1 MGRGRRVYEK
11 VLREVIDRA
20 LAKAW
25 APLPPIELERTARA
39 LVRLGAGQRQLL
51 ARNSQRAANPNLI
64 GHLIERSYELRFS
77 NPSEGARLAEV
88 AVETAEAIETGLG
101 WDALLFDLRAEAWGN
116 LANARRVADDLT
128 GAESAWQSCDG
139 WLGRGSGDP
148 NLRAVLLRQKA
159 QLRHLQRRFEEAQS
173 QLSES
178 ASLFDRLQD
187 PHAAGKA
194 RLALACAYSADGR
207 PKDALAVTP
216 VAAKQIDGFRE
227 PEMGLALLHNSLFFL
242 EADGQ
247 KLLALRLSE
256 RLEPEYH
263 ETGSAILA
271 YRGWELRG
279 RLYAGFEAWKLAA
292 PLFDR
297 ARRGFLQL
305 GLTYDAALAGFDLA
319 LAWMHSGGFG
329 RVQKL
334 AAEMY
339 DVFTAREIPRE
350 AAAALLLFAN
360 AARCHQADLRLLLR
374 VKAAL
379 DPLRP
384 SQAAPAAPAPRE

>member
-1 MGRGRRVYEK
+1 MI
-11 VLREVIDRA
+11 LS
-20 LAKAW
+20 
-25 APLPPIELERTARA
+25 
-39 LVRLGAGQRQLL
+39 LV
-51 ARNSQRAANPNLI
+51 
-64 GHLIERSYELRFS
+64 ERSYALRFD
-77 NPSEGARLAEV
+77 NPREGLRV
-88 AVETAEAIETGLG
+88 AEAAVGAAEAVDLG
-101 WDALLFDLRAEAWGN
+101 PEWASLAADLRAEAWGN
-116 LANARRVADDLT
+116 LANSHRLVENFTA
-128 GAESAWQSCDG
+128 AEEAWQRSFENLD
-139 WLGRGSGDP
+139 LGSGDP
-148 NLRAVLLRQKA
+148 RLRAELLRRRGFF
-159 QLRHLQRRFEEAQS
+159 RHLQRRHEIAHDE
-173 QLSES
+173 LSS
-178 ASLFDRLQD
+178 AASIFDRLRD
-187 PHAAGKA
+187 AHSAGKS
-194 RLALACAYSADGR
+194 RMALAWAYYTAGSV
-207 PKDALAVTP
+207 KKALEVAP
-216 VAAKQIDGFRE
+216 EAAKQLDGFRE
-227 PEMGLALLHNSLFFL
+227 PELGFMHLHNTLFYL
-242 EADGQ
+242 EADDQ
-247 KLLALRLSE
+247 KLMALRLSE
-256 RLEPEYH
+256 RLEGHYQEL
-263 ETGSAILA
+263 GSTLVTA
-271 YRGWELRG
+271 RGSVLRG
-279 RLYAGFEAWKLAA
+279 QLYAGFEAWKLAA